1 MPLIAIKC
9 IPDRFRRGSG
19 GSVDDLPIAAGLVS
33 RAESEERL
41 ERGVWVAPAVV
52 AEDELVEIRLEVQAR
67 GAAVGAVQ
75 PRLEVEIARCARGRY
90 GGSPTGSGPW
100 LNGAWS

>member
-1 MPLIAIKC
+1 MPC
-9 IPDRFRRGSG
+9 
-19 GSVDDLPIAAGLVS
+19 
-33 RAESEERL
+33 AESEQGL
-41 ERGVWVAPAVV
+41 ERGVGVAAAVV
-52 AEDELVEIRLEVQAR
+52 AEDELVEVCLEVSAR
-67 GAAVGAVQ
+67 GVPVGAVQ